1 MFHTMHENYCF
12 SNRYGKSCYTK
23 IFSNKYLPSIVPL
36 MSDEI
41 LMKDKITKDKKCQK
55 FQSSSSVFF
64 KACVTK
70 ILKSKVMY
78 QRKN

>member
-1 MFHTMHENYCF
+1 
-12 SNRYGKSCYTK
+12 
-23 IFSNKYLPSIVPL
+23 

-64 KACVTK
+64 KSCRSSFLVDMYVCVTK
-70 ILKSKVMY
+70 ILKSKVM
-78 QRKN
+78 